1 MRSVTWRGALMALAE
16 RVDGRPKLEG
26 RALYAADAVPRPHL
40 FAGVVPAPA
49 APAAVT
55 VDPVPARRLPGVVV
69 VLTPSD
75 LAARHRD
82 ARWCASPHGGPKE
95 TCMLAAHARYAGEPV
110 AAVVAKSR
118 AELRAALAA
127 VGVRATADPQPP
139 PSVLTEVAYG
149 AGPDEFE
156 AALAA
161 CERIYAHRYEIGPS
175 PFGFIEPV
183 AIGAAWDGTGVCQ
196 IWSCAQSPA
205 LALPEVARI
214 IGVPAGQVRWHPTYV
229 GGGFGGKDQISYE
242 PLAAVL
248 SSACGGRPVLLELSR
263 AETTGCWPRR
273 NPATIDLRTGVDRT
287 GRILAREVILTIDA
301 GADHGHSPDVAD
313 NGAALSAALY
323 PAPVTRTVGR
333 TVSSAVL
340 PSGGFRGY
348 GGTEVLYGVEA
359 SLDEIALDLGID
371 PVDIRL
377 RNALSAGG
385 TDVARRIAVPSSG
398 IAECLR
404 QGAETFGWSAARSRP
419 GDGGRLRRGVG
430 VAALIDTSSPAQGPG
445 RPDHATVACRLDA
458 GRFVVEVAAAEI
470 GTGSHTVFAV
480 LADRVL
486 GRYGLPIE
494 VEQADP
500 RAFPGDSGTYGSRSC
515 YVLGNAV
522 TSAATALRQIIE
534 AQLALSPAG
543 EAGGTADRPVRNL
556 DTLGLLRAE
565 GTCSASDAGL
575 VAGAQFAE
583 VLVDTWTGAVTVE
596 RVCSVHDIGSL
607 IDRER
612 AMGQVFGG
620 VTQGIGLALTE
631 TLFTGPDG
639 VPVSKGFLDHLV
651 PTALDAASV
660 TAVFVEDEAG
670 GAARGLGEAPVMAV
684 APAIAN
690 AIANAVGAR
699 LRALPMTS
707 ERVLDA
713 IEAMDTQQPAGGL
726 AEPRPAPAGPR
737 SLPPR

>member
-1 MRSVTWRGALMALAE
+1 MALAE
-16 RVDGRPKLEG
+16 RVDGRAKVAG

-40 FAGVVPAPA
+40 FAGVVAARAAPAEITVDPAPA
-49 APAAVT
+49 
-55 VDPVPARRLPGVVV
+55 RRMPGVLA
-69 VLTPSD
+69 VLTPAD

-82 ARWCASPHGGPKE
+82 ARWCASPHGGPRE
-95 TCMLAAHARYAGEPV
+95 TCMLATRARYAGEPV
-110 AAVVAKSR
+110 AAVVATSR

-127 VGVRATADPQPP
+127 VCVSATADCGPAPP
-139 PSVLTEVAYG
+139 GLTEVAYG
-149 AGPDEFE
+149 AELDEFE
-156 AALAA
+156 TALTS
-161 CERIYAHRYEIGPS
+161 CERVYAHRYEIGPS
-175 PFGFIEPV
+175 PFGFIEPIAV
-183 AIGAAWDGTGVCQ
+183 AAAWDGTSSTCH

-205 LALPEVARI
+205 LALAEVAGI
-214 IGVPAGQVRWHPTYV
+214 IGVPAGQLLWHPTYI

-242 PLAAVL
+242 PLTAVL

-263 AETTGCWPRR
+263 AESTRLWPKR
-273 NPATIDLRTGVDRT
+273 NPATIDLRTGTDAT

-333 TVSSAVL
+333 TVLSPVL

-348 GGTEVLYGVEA
+348 GGTEALYGVEA
-359 SLDEIALDLGID
+359 SLDEIAEDLGID

-385 TDVARRIAVPSSG
+385 TDIARQAAVPSFG

-419 GDGGRLRRGVG
+419 GDRGRFRRGVG

-445 RPDHATVACRLDA
+445 RPDHATAACRLDA

-470 GTGSHTVFAV
+470 GTGSHTVFAT
-480 LADRVL
+480 LANRVL
-486 GRYGLPIE
+486 RRYGMPIE

-500 RAFPGDSGTYGSRSC
+500 RLFPGDSGTYGSRSS
-515 YVLGNAV
+515 YVVGNAV
-522 TSAATALRQIIE
+522 TSAATALRQMIE
-534 AQLALSPAG
+534 ARLAHPVADPAG
-543 EAGGTADRPVRNL
+543 EAVETADAPVGGL
-556 DTLGLLRAE
+556 DRFGPLRAE
-565 GTCSASDAGL
+565 GTFSASDAGL

-583 VLVDTWTGAVTVE
+583 VLVDTWTGAVTVA
-596 RVCSVHDIGSL
+596 RVCSVHDVGSL
-607 IDRER
+607 IDHER
-612 AMGQVFGG
+612 AAGQVFGG

-631 TLFTGPDG
+631 TLFTGSDG
-639 VPVSKGFLDHLV
+639 PPASRGFLDHLI
-651 PTALDAASV
+651 PTALDVASV
-660 TAVFVEDEAG
+660 TALFVQDEAG
-670 GAARGLGEAPVMAV
+670 GPARGLGEAPVMAV

-690 AIANAVGAR
+690 AIANAVGVR
-699 LRALPMTS
+699 LRTLPMTS

-713 IEAMDTQQPAGGL
+713 IEAIEATQEGRKGT
-726 AEPRPAPAGPR
+726 
-737 SLPPR
+737 

>member
-1 MRSVTWRGALMALAE
+1 MRSVTSPETLMAVAE
-16 RVDGRPKLEG
+16 RVDGRAKLQG

-40 FAGVVPAPA
+40 FAGLVAAPDAPAVITVDPAPA
-49 APAAVT
+49 W
-55 VDPVPARRLPGVVV
+55 RMPGVVA
-69 VLTPSD
+69 VLTPAD

-82 ARWCASPHGGPKE
+82 ARWCASPHGGPRE
-95 TCMLAAHARYAGEPV
+95 TCMLAARARYAGEPV
-110 AAVVAKSR
+110 AAVVATSR

-127 VGVRATADPQPP
+127 VGVRATADPGLAPP
-139 PSVLTEVAYG
+139 GLTEVAYG
-149 AGPDEFE
+149 AELDELE
-156 AALAA
+156 TALASCA
-161 CERIYAHRYEIGPS
+161 RVYAHRYEIGPS

-183 AIGAAWDGTGVCQ
+183 AVAAAWDGTGTCH

-205 LALPEVARI
+205 LALAEVAGI
-214 IGVPAGQVRWHPTYV
+214 IGVPAGQVSWYPTYI

-242 PLAAVL
+242 PLTAVL

-263 AETTGCWPRR
+263 AESTRCWPKR
-273 NPATIDLRTGVDRT
+273 NPATIELRTGTDT
-287 GRILAREVILTIDA
+287 AGRILAREVILTIDA

-333 TVSSAVL
+333 TVSSPVL

-348 GGTEVLYGVEA
+348 GGTEALYGVEA
-359 SLDEIALDLGID
+359 SLDEIAADLGID

-385 TDVARRIAVPSSG
+385 TDIARQVAVPSFG

-404 QGAETFGWSAARSRP
+404 QGAEAFGWSAARSRP
-419 GDGGRLRRGVG
+419 GDRGRFRRGVG

-445 RPDHATVACRLDA
+445 RPDHATAACRLDA

-470 GTGSHTVFAV
+470 GTGSHTVFAA

-486 GRYGLPIE
+486 GRYGMPIE

-500 RAFPGDSGTYGSRSC
+500 RLFPGDSGTYGSRSS
-515 YVLGNAV
+515 YVIGKAV
-522 TSAATALRQIIE
+522 TSAATALRQVIE
-534 AQLALSPAG
+534 AQLAHPVSGPVRKAG
-543 EAGGTADRPVRNL
+543 ETAGPPVGSL
-556 DTLGLLRAE
+556 DGFGPLRAE
-565 GTCSASDAGL
+565 GTFSASDAGL

-583 VLVDTWTGAVTVE
+583 VLVDTWAGAVTVE
-596 RVCSVHDIGSL
+596 RVCSVHDVGSL
-607 IDRER
+607 IDHER
-612 AMGQVFGG
+612 AAGQVFGG

-631 TLFTGPDG
+631 TLCTSPDG
-639 VPVSKGFLDHLV
+639 MPASRGFLDHLV
-651 PTALDAASV
+651 PTALDVASV
-660 TAVFVEDEAG
+660 TALFVQDEAG
-670 GAARGLGEAPVMAV
+670 GPARGLGEAPVMAV

-690 AIANAVGAR
+690 AIASAVGVR

-713 IEAMDTQQPAGGL
+713 IEAIQGPQEGRKDT
-726 AEPRPAPAGPR
+726 
-737 SLPPR
+737 